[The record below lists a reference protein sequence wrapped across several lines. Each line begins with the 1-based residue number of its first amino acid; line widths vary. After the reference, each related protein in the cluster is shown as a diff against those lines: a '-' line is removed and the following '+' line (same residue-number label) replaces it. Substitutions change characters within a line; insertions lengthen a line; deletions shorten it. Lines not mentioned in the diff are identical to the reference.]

1 MINIPYDIRQKL
13 EQQAVYDIVRTE
25 DERIIKDLGML
36 IAASDTGQI
45 RHIYDIYQKLVAICG
60 E

>member
-1 MINIPYDIRQKL
+1 MTNIACDIRQKL
-13 EQQAVYDIVRTE
+13 AQNAIDDIVRTE
-25 DERIIKDLGML
+25 DERIIKDLEML
-36 IAASDTGQI
+36 IAASGTGRI